1 MCQRHS
7 SRHKPRAAEGRCDTA
22 AEGVGAGLV
31 PSGGAGSLAGL
42 AAAAAQA
49 VEEDKKPKLL
59 EAEPEGLVGEV
70 AYEEGRYVRRDT
82 RKGPSGE

>member
-1 MCQRHS
+1 MRRTWS
-7 SRHKPRAAEGRCDTA
+7 STRTRADPLGDLVQTLD
-22 AEGVGAGLV
+22 VGMWHV
-31 PSGGAGSLAGL
+31 TERVDWL
-42 AAAAAQA
+42 AAVCVFGAALR
-49 VEEDKKPKLL
+49 EEDKKPKLL

>member
-1 MCQRHS
+1 M
-7 SRHKPRAAEGRCDTA
+7 
-22 AEGVGAGLV
+22 
-31 PSGGAGSLAGL
+31 
-42 AAAAAQA
+42 AAAALQRHGAEAAAAAARLAELSTAELRVAAAPAQA

>member
-1 MCQRHS
+1 MQS
-7 SRHKPRAAEGRCDTA
+7 PAALY
-22 AEGVGAGLV
+22 GAGAGSAAGLRESV
-31 PSGGAGSLAGL
+31 ERSELYGARFTSLAGL